1 MAASIARQ
9 HWSGCGWSKARGP
22 TAGTSQASSSAWS
35 APRSSSSCRIALRA
49 ECHSGLASLLAFVA
63 SPATVDRPSMDLML
77 PARDGVKLAATLF
90 EPSTPNG
97 MAILLNSG
105 TGIPRRFYGAFA
117 QHLSDR
123 GFAVLTYDYRGIGQS
138 NAPSSAAV
146 EHWGAVDQS
155 SVIDH
160 LARLRP
166 GAPLGHSFGGQVL
179 GLADN
184 IAGAAAAGVVLSP
197 RRPARAPA

>member
-35 APRSSSSCRIALRA
+35 APRSSSSRRIALRA

-63 SPATVDRPSMDLML
+63 SPATPDRPSMDLML

-90 EPSTPNG
+90 EPAMPNG

-117 QHLSDR
+117 QHLADR
-123 GFAVLTYDYRGIGQS
+123 GFAVLTYDYRGIGES
-138 NAPSSAAV
+138 DAPPPAAV
-146 EHWGAVDQS
+146 GHWGPV
-155 SVIDH
+155 VR
-160 LARLRP
+160 ARCLLNSDR
-166 GAPLGHSFGGQVL
+166 
-179 GLADN
+179 
-184 IAGAAAAGVVLSP
+184 LSP
-197 RRPARAPA
+197 RSPP